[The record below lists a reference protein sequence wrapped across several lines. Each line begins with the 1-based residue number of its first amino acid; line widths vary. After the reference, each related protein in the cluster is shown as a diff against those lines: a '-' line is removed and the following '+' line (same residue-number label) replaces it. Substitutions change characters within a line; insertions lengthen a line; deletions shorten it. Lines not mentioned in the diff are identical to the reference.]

1 VATVDR
7 VLNGRLPVRE
17 QTALRVVAAAES
29 IGYHATGLLKQRL
42 NEAPQRTFIFLLQK
56 RQDEFYQA
64 LARELANA
72 TSIASF
78 IRGKPV
84 IEFIDEL
91 IPAVI
96 AAKLREHGGR
106 ADAVAV
112 VAVDHPHVNEAIE
125 DLAQKGVPVFTVLT
139 DVTAPSRAG
148 YIGIDSRKAGRTAA
162 WFISR
167 LASEA
172 GKIGVLL
179 GTHRYLGQELAEIS
193 FRSYF
198 REQAP
203 QFQLL
208 ETVVDLEDDRIAYE
222 ATLDLV
228 GKNLSG
234 IYLAGGGMKGMIN
247 ALRDEKAGERIIA
260 VCNELLPYTRA
271 AL

>member
-1 VATVDR
+1 MTESGMIKRPTIADLALASGVSVATVDR

-42 NEAPQRTFIFLLQK
+42 NEAPQRTFVFLLQK

-167 LASEA
+167 LAKDQ

-179 GTHRYLGQELAEIS
+179 GT
-193 FRSYF
+193 
-198 REQAP
+198 
-203 QFQLL
+203 QL
-208 ETVVDLEDDRIAYE
+208 IE
-222 ATLDLV
+222 AMANAA
-228 GKNLSG
+228 K
-234 IYLAGGGMKGMIN
+234 GGSRTGMKQMQLP
-247 ALRDEKAGERIIA
+247 A
-260 VCNELLPYTRA
+260 ELYISENI
-271 AL
+271 

>member
-1 VATVDR
+1 MR
-7 VLNGRLPVRE
+7 
-17 QTALRVVAAAES
+17 ALIRSYEAQS
-29 IGYHATGLLKQRL
+29 IR
-42 NEAPQRTFIFLLQK
+42 PLQ
-56 RQDEFYQA
+56 
-64 LARELANA
+64 
-72 TSIASF
+72 
-78 IRGKPV
+78 
-84 IEFIDEL
+84 L
-91 IPAVI
+91 I
-96 AAKLREHGGR
+96 
-106 ADAVAV
+106 
-112 VAVDHPHVNEAIE
+112 
-125 DLAQKGVPVFTVLT
+125 Q

-148 YIGIDSRKAGRTAA
+148 YIGVDSRKAGRTAA

-167 LASEA
+167 LAEKA

-271 AL
+271 ALVDGIIDLALATPISLLASRLIEAMANAAKGASRGGMKQIQLAAELYISENI